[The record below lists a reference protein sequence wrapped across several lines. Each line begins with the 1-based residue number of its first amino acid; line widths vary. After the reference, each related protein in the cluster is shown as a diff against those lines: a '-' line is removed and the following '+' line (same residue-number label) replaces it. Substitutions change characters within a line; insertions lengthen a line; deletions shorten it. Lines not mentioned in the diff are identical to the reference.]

1 MELKNNVSESK
12 LDRFDKKLDK
22 FDKKLKKIYGTKGF
36 HILNIAVWLLIALDS
51 VSILRGLSTPLSA
64 YRDHWIYQ
72 PWIWIVMTSIS
83 VLLTGVWI
91 SKYIKTFIKNR

>member
-1 MELKNNVSESK
+1 MEPKNNVSESR
-12 LDRFDKKLDK
+12 LDRIDRRLRKL
-22 FDKKLKKIYGTKGF
+22 YETKGF

-72 PWIWIVMTSIS
+72 PWIWIVMLSIS

-91 SKYIKTFIKNR
+91 STYIKRFVKTDKA